1 MKLEKTT
8 EFVIVSGWVLMM
20 LLCFGVM
27 LADIYLSVVGLPNA
41 ALADLAKVTL
51 GFVVGSLPP
60 LVVGLLKSTPAPA
73 LKPP

>member
-1 MKLEKTT
+1 
-8 EFVIVSGWVLMM
+8 M

-27 LADIYLSVVGLPNA
+27 LADLYLSVIGLPNT

-60 LVVGLLKSTPAPA
+60 MVTNLLLQKATPPSASA
-73 LKPP
+73 KP